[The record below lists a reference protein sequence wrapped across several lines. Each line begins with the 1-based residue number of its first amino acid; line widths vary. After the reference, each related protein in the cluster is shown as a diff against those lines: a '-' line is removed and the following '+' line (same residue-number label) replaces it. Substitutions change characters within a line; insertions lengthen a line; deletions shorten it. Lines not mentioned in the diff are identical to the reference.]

1 MVTKLAEVPEVT
13 FYVLQQDAAYDERH
27 ERFTPIL
34 DPMGDALAT
43 AQVVRSLDLVIS
55 VDSMPAHLAG
65 ALGVQTWTLLQRD
78 ADWRWMIERE
88 DSPWYPTMRL
98 FRQEQPQ
105 RWEPVLS
112 RVLVELRQ
120 LKELRDKH

>member
-1 MVTKLAEVPEVT
+1 MRA
-13 FYVLQQDAAYDERH
+13 
-27 ERFTPIL
+27 
-34 DPMGDALAT
+34 
-43 AQVVRSLDLVIS
+43 LDLVIS

-98 FRQEQPQ
+98 FRQDQSQE
-105 RWEPVLS
+105 WEPVMA
-112 RVLVELRQ
+112 RVAVELQ
-120 LKELRDKH
+120 QFKELWEKH